1 MPVCKNK
8 SAIDISFGSTVLSP
22 CRLSIFALSSHS
34 RRSIVLSFNCPF
46 FNSYRPMRSSVAHV
60 GIITMEDVVEKVLQ
74 LEITDETDVTDDGAK
89 EGMCYA
95 MLPIAIFHRH
105 LLLFLILS
113 RTLQRRRQVYAPSAT
128 DRSAPP
134 IN

>member
-1 MPVCKNK
+1 MPL
-8 SAIDISFGSTVLSP
+8 TSP
-22 CRLSIFALSSHS
+22 SDPPYFLPVASLSSLYLRILVAPLS
-34 RRSIVLSFNCPF
+34 FLSIVLSILLV
-46 FNSYRPMRSSVAHV
+46 RPMRSSVAHV

-105 LLLFLILS
+105 HLLFLILS
-113 RTLQRRRQVYAPSAT
+113 RALQRRLQVYAPSAT